1 MNDDRRLHLVLG
13 GTGKTGRRV
22 AQRLAAAGL
31 PVRVGS
37 RTGTPRFD
45 WSERGSW
52 PAALRD
58 VRAVYVAY
66 HPDLAVPGAADDVAA
81 LVTEAKAAGVERIVL
96 LSGRGEPGVEPAERA
111 VQSSGLAWT
120 ILRAAWFDQNFS
132 EGMLVDGV
140 MAGEVAFPAGDVSEP
155 FVDADDIAEVA
166 VAALTDPRHAGQV
179 YELTGPRLLTF
190 AEAVEAIGQ
199 ASGRPVRYAPVSS
212 EEYAAMMAP
221 YLPPEQIAFFVGLFR
236 EVLDGHNAHV
246 SDGVERALG
255 RAPRDFGAYAREA
268 AAAGAWAG

>member
-96 LSGRGEPGVEPAERA
+96 LSGRGGGGVGRLSDRGGE
-111 VQSSGLAWT
+111 
-120 ILRAAWFDQNFS
+120 
-132 EGMLVDGV
+132 DG
-140 MAGEVAFPAGDVSEP
+140 AG
-155 FVDADDIAEVA
+155 
-166 VAALTDPRHAGQV
+166 
-179 YELTGPRLLTF
+179 GP
-190 AEAVEAIGQ
+190 
-199 ASGRPVRYAPVSS
+199 P
-212 EEYAAMMAP
+212 
-221 YLPPEQIAFFVGLFR
+221 
-236 EVLDGHNAHV
+236 
-246 SDGVERALG
+246 RALV
-255 RAPRDFGAYAREA
+255 
-268 AAAGAWAG
+268 